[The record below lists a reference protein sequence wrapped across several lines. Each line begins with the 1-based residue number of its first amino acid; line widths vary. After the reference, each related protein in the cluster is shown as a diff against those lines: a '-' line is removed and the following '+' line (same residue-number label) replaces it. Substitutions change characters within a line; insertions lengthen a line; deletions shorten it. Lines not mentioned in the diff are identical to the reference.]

1 MARTDRFDGILERG
15 WNRFRTRL
23 AGRIAALGRGEQIE
37 LAAETAGD
45 HTTLV
50 KIVAL
55 DARSIEVEMTG
66 SAPRISPARQADEI
80 AQRIVSALRENY
92 SVLHPTFLR
101 SDEPDAPRTLR
112 SRVGEALCLQ
122 FGRPI
127 PTDADGD
134 YVVIVD
140 SQAVFVVV
148 DDSAR
153 TIQLWAPLLHGITG
167 RAQAAEELLELNRAW
182 PHIKLLLVED
192 RLVATI
198 DVMGDPFVPRHL
210 IDLFGALR
218 ALLGTVDTGF
228 AQRFDGERYT
238 GDTDAEPTLFDEPTV
253 FDEPS

>member
-15 WNRFRTRL
+15 WDRFRTRL
-23 AGRIAALGRGEQIE
+23 AGRIAALGKGEQID
-37 LAAETAGD
+37 LAAETTGE
-45 HTTLV
+45 HLTLV

-55 DARSIEVEMTG
+55 DARCIEVEMSG
-66 SAPRISPARQADEI
+66 IGPSISPVRQADEI
-80 AQRIVSALRENY
+80 AHHVVAALREVY
-92 SVLHPTFLR
+92 GVLHPTFLR
-101 SDEPDAPRTLR
+101 SDEPDTPRALR
-112 SRVGEALCLQ
+112 SRVGEALRLQ

-127 PTDADGD
+127 PLDADGD
-134 YVVIVD
+134 FVVVVD

-167 RAQAAEELLELNRAW
+167 RARAAEELLKLNRAW

-210 IDLFGALR
+210 ADLFGALR
-218 ALLGTVDTGF
+218 VLLGTIDTGF

>member
-66 SAPRISPARQADEI
+66 SAPRISLHVRPTRSRSGSSRHCARTTACCTPPSCEATNPTPPAHCAPASVRHCVYSSAGDPHRRRRRLCRHRRFAGGVRRGRRQ
-80 AQRIVSALRENY
+80 RSH
-92 SVLHPTFLR
+92 HPTLG
-101 SDEPDAPRTLR
+101 A
-112 SRVGEALCLQ
+112 
-122 FGRPI
+122 
-127 PTDADGD
+127 
-134 YVVIVD
+134 
-140 SQAVFVVV
+140 
-148 DDSAR
+148 
-153 TIQLWAPLLHGITG
+153 LLHGISG

>member
-23 AGRIAALGRGEQIE
+23 AGRIAALGKGERIE
-37 LAAETAGD
+37 IAAETAGEYS
-45 HTTLV
+45 TLV
-50 KIVAL
+50 TIVAL
-55 DARSIEVEMTG
+55 DARSIEVDMTSTG
-66 SAPRISPARQADEI
+66 PSISPARQADRI
-80 AQRIVSALRENY
+80 AQRIVSALRETY
-92 SVLHPTFLR
+92 GVLHPTFMR
-101 SDEPDAPRTLR
+101 SDEPDAPHTLR
-112 SRVGEALCLQ
+112 SRVGEALHLQ

-127 PTDADGD
+127 PIDADGD

-153 TIQLWAPLLHGITG
+153 TIQLWAPLLHGITE
-167 RAQAAEELLELNRAW
+167 RARAAEELLELNRAW

-192 RLVATI
+192 RLVATV

-210 IDLFGALR
+210 ADLFGALR
-218 ALLGTVDTGF
+218 VLLGTIDTGF

-238 GDTDAEPTLFDEPTV
+238 GDTDAESTLFDEPTV

>member
-15 WNRFRTRL
+15 WDRFRTRL
-23 AGRIAALGRGEQIE
+23 AARIATLGKGEQIE
-37 LAAETAGD
+37 LAAETAGE
-45 HTTLV
+45 HVTLV

-55 DARSIEVEMTG
+55 DSRRVEIEMMGAGSNIISAR
-66 SAPRISPARQADEI
+66 RADEI
-80 AQRIVSALRENY
+80 AQRVVTALRRTY

-101 SDEPDAPRTLR
+101 RDEPDNPRTLR
-112 SRVGEALCLQ
+112 SRVAEALKLQ

-127 PTDADGD
+127 PVDADGD

-148 DDSAR
+148 DDIAR
-153 TIQLWAPLLHGITG
+153 TIQLWAPLLHGISG

-218 ALLGTVDTGF
+218 VLLGTVDTGF

-238 GDTDAEPTLFDEPTV
+238 GDTDAESTLSDEPTV